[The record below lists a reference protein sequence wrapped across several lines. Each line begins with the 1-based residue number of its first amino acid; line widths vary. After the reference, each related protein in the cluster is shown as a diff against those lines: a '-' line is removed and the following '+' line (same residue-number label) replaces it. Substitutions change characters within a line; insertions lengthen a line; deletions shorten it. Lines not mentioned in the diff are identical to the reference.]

1 MKQIEIINLNG
12 IWNLKNEPKSININ
26 AQVPGTVFETLIE
39 NGIIEDPF
47 YGIRER
53 EMSWIYESDWQY
65 ETEFI
70 ISPEF
75 LEHANIILRFHGLDT
90 ITNIYLNDEFL
101 GTTNNM
107 FFKYDFNVKSKIKK
121 EKNKIKIIF
130 KSPTAKAREE
140 IINHDLNLVKAPE
153 SILGISTLRKAQYS
167 FGWDWGPKLPD
178 MGIWQPVE
186 LLGFDDIK
194 INSVYTQQTFIYNKD
209 PLKIV
214 NPSDISS
221 IEINVVNLTI
231 NVELDSKVTD
241 VASFGYSVNIKLKDP
256 NGTILTKKTPL
267 SSINQSIEI
276 NINNPQIWWTH
287 DLGTPNLYE
296 MTVSILNEEIIDTLI
311 QKIGLRDL
319 QLIRK
324 PDEWGETFY
333 FNLNGV
339 PIFAKGANWIPID
352 SFIPRGKKKGLY
364 EMNLKYAKEANMNMI
379 RVWGGGIYEDD
390 LFYDLCD
397 ELGVLVWQDFP
408 FACHLY
414 PSHEKFIENV
424 KNEAIQNIKRLRHH
438 PSLSLWCGNNEIEQL
453 WKMLLIQSNIRDPNT
468 INDLKSSYI
477 NLFEKILPTLIKE
490 YDPNR
495 PYWPSSPSNGKIGE
509 KLGSI
514 DSNSPNRGDS
524 HFWSVWHG
532 GKPISAFRKFNSRF
546 MSEYG
551 FESFPSIKT
560 IRMFCPPDQYDFN
573 SLIMEN
579 HQKNAAGNKKIMR
592 YMKKR
597 FSIPIKFEQQVI
609 LSQITQAEAIEYGVE
624 HWRRNRN
631 NLRCMGSLYWQLN
644 DCWAV
649 ASWSSIDY
657 YGRWKALHYV
667 AKRFYRSFFASVRE
681 EKDNVEFWLTND
693 LRFSR
698 EGTLKWKILNSQGK
712 ILLSDS
718 QSVRVSPCN
727 SLLVR
732 KVDVSD
738 INKNR
743 NEMKNNVIFFSLE
756 AGEFVYN
763 GFRLFVH
770 PKDFPLKGP
779 ELSFTIKEHDIS
791 KDSYIIKINTKNIA
805 LYVHI
810 ESDLVDFIASD
821 NYFSM
826 EPRESRTITLKIVK
840 IIDFEKKNIEKIL
853 DSFKVNSLHDLK

>member
-75 LEHANIILRFHGLDT
+75 LEYANIILRFHGLDT

-352 SFIPRGKKKGLY
+352 SFIPRGK
-364 EMNLKYAKEANMNMI
+364 
-379 RVWGGGIYEDD
+379 R
-390 LFYDLCD
+390 
-397 ELGVLVWQDFP
+397 Q
-408 FACHLY
+408 
-414 PSHEKFIENV
+414 
-424 KNEAIQNIKRLRHH
+424 
-438 PSLSLWCGNNEIEQL
+438 
-453 WKMLLIQSNIRDPNT
+453 
-468 INDLKSSYI
+468 
-477 NLFEKILPTLIKE
+477 
-490 YDPNR
+490 
-495 PYWPSSPSNGKIGE
+495 IG
-509 KLGSI
+509 
-514 DSNSPNRGDS
+514 
-524 HFWSVWHG
+524 F
-532 GKPISAFRKFNSRF
+532 
-546 MSEYG
+546 
-551 FESFPSIKT
+551 
-560 IRMFCPPDQYDFN
+560 Q
-573 SLIMEN
+573 
-579 HQKNAAGNKKIMR
+579 
-592 YMKKR
+592 
-597 FSIPIKFEQQVI
+597 
-609 LSQITQAEAIEYGVE
+609 
-624 HWRRNRN
+624 
-631 NLRCMGSLYWQLN
+631 
-644 DCWAV
+644 
-649 ASWSSIDY
+649 
-657 YGRWKALHYV
+657 
-667 AKRFYRSFFASVRE
+667 
-681 EKDNVEFWLTND
+681 
-693 LRFSR
+693 
-698 EGTLKWKILNSQGK
+698 
-712 ILLSDS
+712 
-718 QSVRVSPCN
+718 
-727 SLLVR
+727 
-732 KVDVSD
+732 
-738 INKNR
+738 
-743 NEMKNNVIFFSLE
+743 
-756 AGEFVYN
+756 
-763 GFRLFVH
+763 
-770 PKDFPLKGP
+770 
-779 ELSFTIKEHDIS
+779 
-791 KDSYIIKINTKNIA
+791 
-805 LYVHI
+805 
-810 ESDLVDFIASD
+810 
-821 NYFSM
+821 
-826 EPRESRTITLKIVK
+826 
-840 IIDFEKKNIEKIL
+840 
-853 DSFKVNSLHDLK
+853 